1 MRFSLVGFIL
11 IIAAAIFSIQKS
23 QSPVIS
29 PVPDTPPSSP
39 LTVLF
44 PRKKNPDELQKK
56 IVSLIGNT
64 WKNYSVY
71 VKDYSSDFTVGIN
84 ESVIFTAA
92 SVNKIPIL
100 ASLYVRVQKKQID
113 LDTPITLQAS
123 DIQDYGTGTIR
134 YDPPGT
140 SYSVK
145 TLARLM
151 MQKSD
156 NTAAFLLANYVIG
169 VDAIQSE
176 LTAWGL
182 TQTDMTDNKTSNK
195 DMERMLAK
203 IYTGGIA
210 NTALTQEML
219 AFMKDSDFEDR
230 IPILLPKDVTVYH
243 KTGDED
249 GAVHDVGIIEYK
261 EKKYYLGVFTSDIA
275 DEDQAKKLIGTISKT
290 VYDFL
295 K

>member
-23 QSPVIS
+23 QSVVVS

-39 LTVLF
+39 ITVLF

-71 VKDYSSDFTVGIN
+71 VKDYSSDFTAGIN

-113 LDTPITLQAS
+113 LDTPVTLQAS

-145 TLARLM
+145 TLTRLM

-156 NTAAFLLANYVIG
+156 NTAAFLLAHYVVG
-169 VDAIQSE
+169 VDAIQSQ
-176 LTAWGL
+176 LTDWGL
-182 TQTDMTDNKTSNK
+182 TQTDMIGNKTSNK

-210 NTALTQEML
+210 NTALTREML

-230 IPILLPKDVTVYH
+230 IPLLLPKDTTVYH
-243 KTGDED
+243 KTGDGD
-249 GAVHDVGIIEYK
+249 GAVHDVGIIEQGG
-261 EKKYYLGVFTSDIA
+261 KKYYLGIFTSDIT
-275 DEDQAKKLIGTISKT
+275 DEQQAKNLMASLSKT

>member
-1 MRFSLVGFIL
+1 MRFFFVGFIL

-23 QSPVIS
+23 QSTVVS

-84 ESVIFTAA
+84 ESVIFTA
-92 SVNKIPIL
+92 SSINKIPIL
-100 ASLYVRVQKKQID
+100 ASLYVRVQKRQID
-113 LDTPITLQAS
+113 LDAPITLQAS

-169 VDAIQSE
+169 VNTIQSE

-182 TQTDMTDNKTSNK
+182 TQTNMTDNKTSNK

-243 KTGDED
+243 KTGDGD
-249 GAVHDVGIIEYK
+249 GAVHDVGIIEQGG
-261 EKKYYLGVFTSDIA
+261 KKYYLGIFTSDIT
-275 DEDQAKKLIGTISKT
+275 DENQTKKLIGSISKT

>member
-1 MRFSLVGFIL
+1 MRFFLVGFIL

-23 QSPVIS
+23 QSVVVS

-39 LTVLF
+39 ITVLF

-100 ASLYVRVQKKQID
+100 ANLYVRVQKKQID
-113 LDTPITLQAS
+113 LDTPVTLQAS

-145 TLARLM
+145 TLTRLM

-156 NTAAFLLANYVIG
+156 NTAAFLLAHYVVG
-169 VDAIQSE
+169 VDAIQSQ
-176 LTAWGL
+176 LADWGL
-182 TQTDMTDNKTSNK
+182 TQTDMIGNKTSNK

-230 IPILLPKDVTVYH
+230 IPLLLPKDTTVYH
-243 KTGDED
+243 KTGDGD

-261 EKKYYLGVFTSDIA
+261 DKKYYLGVFTSDIT
-275 DEDQAKKLIGTISKT
+275 DEDQAKKLIGTLSKT

>member
-1 MRFSLVGFIL
+1 MRFFLVGFIL

-23 QSPVIS
+23 QSVVIS

-39 LTVLF
+39 LIVLF

-100 ASLYVRVQKKQID
+100 ANLYVRVQKKQID
-113 LDTPITLQAS
+113 LDTPVTLQAS

-145 TLARLM
+145 TLTRLM

-156 NTAAFLLANYVIG
+156 NTAAFLLAHYVVG
-169 VDAIQSE
+169 VDAIQSQ
-176 LTAWGL
+176 LTDWGL
-182 TQTDMTDNKTSNK
+182 TQTDMIGNKTSNK

-210 NTALTQEML
+210 NTALTREML

-230 IPILLPKDVTVYH
+230 IPLLLPKDVTVYH
-243 KTGDED
+243 KTGDGD
-249 GAVHDVGIIEYK
+249 GAVHDVGIIEQGG
-261 EKKYYLGVFTSDIA
+261 KKYYLGIFTSDIT
-275 DEDQAKKLIGTISKT
+275 DEQQAKNLMASLSKT